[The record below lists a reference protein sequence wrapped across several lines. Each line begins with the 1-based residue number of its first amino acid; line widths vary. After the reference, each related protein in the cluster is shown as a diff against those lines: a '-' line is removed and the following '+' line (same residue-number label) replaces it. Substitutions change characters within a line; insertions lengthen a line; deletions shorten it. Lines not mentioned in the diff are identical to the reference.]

1 MATNFN
7 VSGLANFVAADPQKA
22 LSLVILTGKG
32 TKDYFDVETGV
43 KYQTKV
49 PNITNVDVDLSTGAI
64 AGYNTG
70 SGSTTITEVV
80 LQDTQLKMFET
91 YTKEQ
96 LNKTL
101 VASLGTK
108 GTDPSELPME
118 DLVLGLK
125 QKALFAKNEYLIW
138 QDASTLVQGGGGIL
152 KQLSDASTWIP
163 SGIADVSFQTITDAS
178 ILEAVNACI
187 KAMETNLPQY
197 VKEGMIL
204 AMSPANLSAYGR
216 AVYNLNGTITTQTI
230 GADGKPIE
238 EIFIPGTNVKAVGL
252 IGLAGSNELVLT
264 HPNNIIVV
272 YDLEG
277 EDEFLSFQYNPYA
290 RWHELAAQFKL
301 GVKVVDATKVIKSN

>member
-1 MATNFN
+1 MATNWN

-32 TKDYFDVETGV
+32 TKDYFDIETGV
-43 KYQTKV
+43 KFQTKI

-70 SGSTTITEVV
+70 SGSTTLTEVT

-108 GTDPSELPME
+108 GTDPAELPME
-118 DLVLGLK
+118 DMVLGLK

-138 QDASTLVQGGGGIL
+138 QDASTLLQAGGGIL

-197 VKEGMIL
+197 IKEEMIL
-204 AMSPANLSAYGR
+204 AMSPANLQAYGR
-216 AVYNLNGTITTQTI
+216 ALYSLNGTVTTQTI
-230 GADGKPIE
+230 GADGKPID
-238 EIFIPGTNVKAVGL
+238 EIWVPGTNVKAVGL
-252 IGLAGSNELVLT
+252 IGLSGSNELVLT
-264 HPNNIIVV
+264 HPMNIIVV
-272 YDLEG
+272 VDLEG

-301 GVKVVDATKVIKSN
+301 GVKVVDPTKVIKSN